1 MDRNKVERFFKDK
14 CTPAE
19 IEEVKE
25 WFKTPGGQA
34 YLKEK
39 LDQDISHL
47 REDHIKPMTSEIR
60 SEKMWDVI
68 EAGVVPDN
76 KHSSASLPDR
86 KSTSYWSAAAA
97 IILLLVSVMFYVW
110 QQVPLEKG
118 EKMSQPVSYVA
129 GADQQRALTL
139 SDGTKIRL
147 NSNAQIWIPEDFDR
161 TSREV
166 TLEGEAFF
174 EVSDDDEKPF
184 TVYTA
189 RATIKDLGT
198 AFNVRAVADNPDVQV
213 AVTDGKVS
221 VWSDRQTEEKATELN
236 EGQFGQL
243 NLQSKTLQVDR
254 FNVNN
259 YLSWMNGRLQ
269 YKSARL
275 DKVSMQLSRIFDVSF
290 AYSDHS
296 LRRLTVETDFAHKSL
311 EKVIEV
317 IAMTLHIDYRID
329 EVVEDGK
336 KVTWLQKD
344 QCSSNE

>member
-25 WFKTPGGQA
+25 WLKTPGGQA
-34 YLKEK
+34 YLKQK
-39 LDQDISHL
+39 LNQDISHL
-47 REDHIKPMTSEIR
+47 KEDHIKPMTSEIR
-60 SEKMWDVI
+60 SEKIWDVI
-68 EAGVVPDN
+68 EAGVGPDD
-76 KHSSASLPDR
+76 KYSYRPLSDR
-86 KSTSYWSAAAA
+86 KSTSYWPAAAV

-110 QQVPLEKG
+110 QQVPLEMG
-118 EKMSQPVSYVA
+118 EKTSQPVSYVA
-129 GADQQRALTL
+129 GDDQQRALTL

-147 NSNAQIWIPEDFDR
+147 NSNAHIWIPEDFGR

-166 TLEGEAFF
+166 TLQGEAFF
-174 EVSDDDEKPF
+174 EVSRDDAKPF
-184 TVYTA
+184 IVHTD

-198 AFNVRAVADNPDVQV
+198 AFNVRAAADNQNVQV

-221 VWSDRQTEEKATELN
+221 VWSDRQTEEKATELI
-236 EGQFGQL
+236 EGQFGHL
-243 NLQSKTLQVDR
+243 DLKRKMLQVDQ
-254 FNVNN
+254 FNVSN

-269 YKSARL
+269 YNSARL

-296 LRRLTVETDFAHKSL
+296 LRKLTVETDFEHKSL
-311 EKVIEV
+311 EKVLEV
-317 IAMTLHIDYRID
+317 IAMTLHIDYHID
-329 EVVEDGK
+329 EIVEDGK
-336 KVTWLQKD
+336 KITWLQKD